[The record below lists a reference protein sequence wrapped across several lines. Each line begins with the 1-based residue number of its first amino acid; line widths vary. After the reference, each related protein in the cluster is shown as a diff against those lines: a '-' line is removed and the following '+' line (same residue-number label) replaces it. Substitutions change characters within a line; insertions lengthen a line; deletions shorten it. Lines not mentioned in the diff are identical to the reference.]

1 MSQTGVLTAKGNL
14 DTQRET
20 RNVCAQKDTKWEHGK
35 KVVICEPT
43 EEASGEAKLDDT
55 LILDFWPSEL
65 WNKRGR
71 IAVS

>member
-1 MSQTGVLTAKGNL
+1 M
-14 DTQRET
+14 
-20 RNVCAQKDTKWEHGK
+20 CAQKDTKWEHGK